1 MNKLIGKIQR
11 RFIIG
16 DDFLEKLDTLT
27 TVYSDDFREEINN
40 ILRANRKTL
49 RNALLYGLP
58 VMIFA
63 LVASYLRPNTDA
75 WIGAV
80 ASVVIMLMVS
90 YDSTRDS
97 ALKLGSEIYNYI
109 EALPHAEQLK
119 VCKHFELDTQKIPY
133 TDKEYYQMCGYRV
146 YIKEDVE

>member
-16 DDFLEKLDTLT
+16 DDFLEKLATLST
-27 TVYSDDFREEINN
+27 AYSDDFREEVDK
-40 ILRANRKTL
+40 ILRGNRKTL
-49 RNALLYGLP
+49 KDVLKYGISVTL
-58 VMIFA
+58 FA
-63 LVASYLRPNTDA
+63 LIVSYIRPDTDA

-80 ASVVIMLMVS
+80 ASVIVMLIVAYNSIM
-90 YDSTRDS
+90 DS
-97 ALKLGSEIYNYI
+97 ALQLGSEGFKYI
-109 EALPHAEQLK
+109 EALPQVEKVK